1 MQSNDGDIVLMADIF
16 EQTRLEQFCAQFAF
30 GVPVPVALKA
40 AGYDVTSVSFG
51 YSLLKDPKAMGLVDS
66 HREWIKSK
74 LSSSLETVLQQL
86 DRDREFAYEL
96 ENPAAAV
103 SATMHK
109 AKLLGYVDT
118 VNKGV
123 PAKIT
128 IEWASGDVLEAQPS

>member
-1 MQSNDGDIVLMADIF
+1 MA
-16 EQTRLEQFCAQFAF
+16 
-30 GVPVPVALKA
+30 
-40 AGYDVTSVSFG
+40 
-51 YSLLKDPKAMGLVDS
+51 LVDA